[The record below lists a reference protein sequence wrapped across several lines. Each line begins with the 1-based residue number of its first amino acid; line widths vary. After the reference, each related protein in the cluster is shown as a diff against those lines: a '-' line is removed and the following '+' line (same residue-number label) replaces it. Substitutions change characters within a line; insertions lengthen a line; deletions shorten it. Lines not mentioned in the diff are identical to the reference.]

1 LPDAGLVEVPRKL
14 LVRLRLG
21 RSSFVALIAALTLA
35 IAGYVLARN
44 EVRDREQQL
53 LRERAGQAATVMSS
67 FARQIEAILYTG
79 SIVADVTGGDPENF
93 ERRMGARLENTAISS
108 ITLLSLGGGR
118 ALPIASAGAEPLLVS
133 GFDDRDRARLA
144 EIAGSDR
151 LEVVKIEDLG
161 LGRVVG
167 FAASGGQDGTLAVY
181 AESVVPALDNRFLF
195 RLPEGSDY
203 ALYLGPSQSPET
215 LLTGS
220 TDEIPIEGRTASE
233 TVKLGSED
241 GLLVVGA
248 AGGIVGGLLG
258 AAPWLT
264 VVIGCLL
271 AVATALAIEF
281 LRRRRAV
288 EAAARALAG
297 QNERLR
303 EVDRLKDELV
313 AVVSHELRTP
323 LTSVIGYV
331 ELLREDADELTDEHR
346 GFIDVIERNA
356 RRLLNLVGDLLFV
369 ARVDAGGLRLHF
381 DEVDLAAVVAECFEA
396 QRPRAA
402 GAGVELALAIGPVPP
417 IAGDRERL
425 EQLVDNLVSNAI
437 KFTPAGGRVDV
448 RVTSSVSGVVIEVAD
463 TGMGIPQAER
473 DRVFERFFRSS
484 TAAAGAV
491 QGTGLGLTIVKA
503 IIDAHDGTIGFTSEE
518 GGGTT
523 FRIELPT
530 AAQAPPRSSE
540 TAALVG

>member
-1 LPDAGLVEVPRKL
+1 
-14 LVRLRLG
+14 
-21 RSSFVALIAALTLA
+21 
-35 IAGYVLARN
+35 
-44 EVRDREQQL
+44 
-53 LRERAGQAATVMSS
+53 
-67 FARQIEAILYTG
+67 
-79 SIVADVTGGDPENF
+79 
-93 ERRMGARLENTAISS
+93 MGARLENTAISS